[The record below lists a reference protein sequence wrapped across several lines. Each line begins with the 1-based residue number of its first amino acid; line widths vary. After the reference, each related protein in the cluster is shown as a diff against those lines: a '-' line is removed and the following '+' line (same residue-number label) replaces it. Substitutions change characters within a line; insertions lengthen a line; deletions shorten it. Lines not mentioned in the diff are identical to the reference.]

1 MRYFAVGSAIGL
13 LLSAQP
19 WFSPSPHHE
28 GPLRLAVSHSLK
40 EKGDVRL
47 ISERSPYMR
56 SER

>member
-13 LLSAQP
+13 LLAAQV
-19 WFSPSPHHE
+19 WIGPSPHHE
-28 GPLRLAVSHSLK
+28 APLRLAVSHSLK

-47 ISERSPYMR
+47 ITERSQYMR